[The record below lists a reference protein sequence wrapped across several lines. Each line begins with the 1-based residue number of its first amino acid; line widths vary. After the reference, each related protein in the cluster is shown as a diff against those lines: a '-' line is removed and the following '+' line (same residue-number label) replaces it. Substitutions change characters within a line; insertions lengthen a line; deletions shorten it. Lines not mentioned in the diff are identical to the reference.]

1 MSNSF
6 WPKNMDARS
15 YSVEERMV
23 IKVNERMRL
32 MEVAIEELK
41 ENKKK

>member
-1 MSNSF
+1 
-6 WPKNMDARS
+6 MDARN
-15 YSVEERMV
+15 YSSDERMV

-32 MEVAIEELK
+32 MEVAIEQLK